1 LSAQIAIPTEL
12 DNPWSREQFPS
23 LSLEFNGQPA
33 VYLDGPGGTQVPK
46 RVTDAIS
53 AYLMRSNANTGGAF
67 ATSQQTDESI
77 AGARRAMA
85 DFLGCDADEIVFG
98 PNMTNLTFAISRS
111 IGRDL
116 RRGDQIVVTQL
127 DHSANISPWQA
138 LEELGVEI
146 RFVDIREHDCTLDMD
161 DLARKISPRTR
172 LVAVGYASN
181 AVGSIND
188 VVEIVRLGHAV
199 QAMVFVDAVHYAPHG
214 LLDVRALGC
223 DFLTCSTYKFFGPHI
238 GVLYGRREH
247 LQRLHPY
254 KVRPLTDESPNRYE
268 MGTLNHEGLAGVTA
282 CVDYM
287 AELGQR
293 LSPSTASRRSAIIAA
308 FDGIRGYER
317 VLVTRLI
324 DGLLKIPRL
333 KLYGI
338 TDKSCF
344 ERRCPTVA
352 FRIEGHSPIELAMR
366 LGRHGIFVWH
376 GNCFALNLTERL
388 DVEKS
393 GGFLRVGLMHYNN
406 MSEVEKFLSVLHETV
421 AS

>member
-1 LSAQIAIPTEL
+1 MAIATEL
-12 DNPWSREQFPS
+12 DNIWSRNQFPS
-23 LSLEFNGQPA
+23 LALEFNGQPA

-46 RVTDAIS
+46 RVIDAMS
-53 AYLMRSNANTGGAF
+53 AYLMQSNANTGGAF
-67 ATSQQTDESI
+67 PTSQQTDESI
-77 AGARRAMA
+77 AGARQAMA
-85 DFLGCDADEIVFG
+85 DFLACNADEIVFG
-98 PNMTNLTFAISRS
+98 PNMTNLAFAISRS

-146 RFVDIREHDCTLDMD
+146 RYVEIRKDDCTLDMD
-161 DLARKISPRTR
+161 DLARKIGLRTR

-188 VVEIVRLGHAV
+188 VREIVRLSHAV
-199 QAMVFVDAVHYAPHG
+199 RAMVFVDAVHYAPHG
-214 LLDVRALGC
+214 LIDVQALGC
-223 DFLTCSTYKFFGPHI
+223 DFLTCSTYKFFGPHA
-238 GVLYGRREH
+238 GVLYGRREQ
-247 LQRLHPY
+247 LDRLRPY
-254 KVRPLTDESPNRYE
+254 KVRPLSDESPNRYE

-282 CVDYM
+282 CVDYI

-293 LSPSTASRRSAIIAA
+293 LNPSTLSRRSAIIAA
-308 FDGIRGYER
+308 FDAIRGYER
-317 VLVTRLI
+317 VLVGRLI
-324 DGLLKIPRL
+324 EGLLRVPRL

-338 TDKSCF
+338 TEKSCF
-344 ERRCPTVA
+344 DRRCPTVA
-352 FRIEGHSPIELAMR
+352 FRIEGHSPAELAMKLAR
-366 LGRHGIFVWH
+366 RGIFVWH

-406 MSEVEKFLSVLHETV
+406 MWEVEKFLSVLRETV